1 MEQTGH
7 SYFLGVPHPLAA
19 LRWDNSF
26 ARLPEAFYQRVAPAP
41 LPDPHLVA
49 FSPDAAALLDL
60 DPAAATTAEFLAVM
74 SGGERLATMDPLA
87 AIYAGHQFGVWVPEL
102 GDGRAILLGEV
113 LTSDHARWEVQ
124 LKGAGMTRFSRM
136 GDGRAVLRS
145 AIREYLASEAMAGL
159 DIPTTRALG
168 VMGSALPVYR
178 ERVERAAVLV
188 RLAPTHVRFGSFEL
202 FASRGMRA
210 QVHELADY
218 VITLHFPQFLP
229 LPAAERYAAWYREVV
244 DRTARLM
251 AQWTAVGFAHGVMNS
266 DNMSIL
272 GLTLDYGP
280 YGWLDRYD
288 PGFVCN
294 HTDHA
299 GRYAFDQQPRV
310 GLWNCSRLGEAL
322 ASLVEETAALTAL
335 ESYRGTYEAA
345 IDALLRAKL
354 GLHRAEA
361 TDLTLQGDLFQ
372 LLQRTGADYTRCFR
386 ALSHFDATNPRSR
399 HALLDEIGDGSALD
413 AWLRRYSMRLEAE
426 GSVVAARQERML
438 AINPKFVLRNWIAQ
452 EVIERAEAGNF
463 ELIETVRGVMARPF
477 DEHPRWERF
486 AAAPPEGMAPIV
498 VSCSS

>member
-1 MEQTGH
+1 M
-7 SYFLGVPHPLAA
+7 SRPLAA

-26 ARLPEAFYQRVAPAP
+26 ARLPETFHQRVAPTP
-41 LPDPHLVA
+41 IPDPYLVA

-74 SGGERLATMDPLA
+74 SGGGRISAMDPVA

-113 LTSDHARWEVQ
+113 LTDRHARWEVQ

-145 AIREYLASEAMAGL
+145 AVREYLASEAMAGL
-159 DIPTTRALG
+159 GVPTTRALAIT
-168 VMGSALPVYR
+168 GSALPVYR
-178 ERVERAAVLV
+178 ERVEQAAVLV
-188 RLAPTHVRFGSFEL
+188 RLAPSHVRFGSFEL

-210 QVHELADY
+210 EVHQLADY
-218 VITLHFPQFLP
+218 IITLHFPELLP

-244 DRTARLM
+244 NRTALLM

-280 YGWLDRYD
+280 FGWLDSYD
-288 PGFVCN
+288 PGFICN

-322 ASLVEETAALTAL
+322 YPLLEEEAALSAL
-335 ESYRGTYEAA
+335 ESYRGTFETA
-345 IDALLRAKL
+345 IDALMRAKL
-354 GLHRAEA
+354 GLQSIEA
-361 TDLTLQGDLFQ
+361 ADLALQGELFG
-372 LLQRTGADYTRCFR
+372 LLARTGTDYTRFFR
-386 ALSHFDATNPRSR
+386 ALSHYEASDPGTVEPLR
-399 HALLDEIGDGSALD
+399 DEVGDEPALD
-413 AWLRRYSMRLEAE
+413 AWLSRYAGRLEAE
-426 GSVVAARQERML
+426 GSLVADRRTRML
-438 AINPKFVLRNWIAQ
+438 AVNPKFVLRNWIAQ
-452 EVIERAEAGNF
+452 EAIERAEAGDF
-463 ELIETVRGVMARPF
+463 TRIERVRDVMARPF
-477 DEHPRWERF
+477 DEHPADERF
-486 AAAPPEGMAPIV
+486 AQGPPAGAVPIV